1 MNDLRGKI
9 GHQFYIALERLG
21 APMELLAC
29 AGSYGDT
36 LEDEDIL
43 GLLEDFNARV
53 PRGDRPGEDVAN
65 GEPRSIPRGH
75 VRENDF
81 FLTHAIWCNGYGSH
95 QAETGVRSVRDGEV
109 CDDFRLI
116 EHGVTDFG
124 LATPIILHG
133 LRKGWDTH
141 RIGEVA
147 WRIYARKVRR
157 ESVARVMEKF
167 DGLIRNLSP
176 KTTSDAVQPRS
187 EK

>member
-53 PRGDRPGEDVAN
+53 PRGDRPGEDVAESFSAWAN
-65 GEPRSIPRGH
+65 RVAEDAAEEIRDYDYDY
-75 VRENDF
+75 ENDVCMSR
-81 FLTHAIWCNGYGSH
+81 TRGEATAIIMQLLHDARLRGYDEASKT
-95 QAETGVRSVRDGEV
+95 A
-109 CDDFRLI
+109 
-116 EHGVTDFG
+116 
-124 LATPIILHG
+124 LAT
-133 LRKGWDTH
+133 
-141 RIGEVA
+141 
-147 WRIYARKVRR
+147 
-157 ESVARVMEKF
+157 
-167 DGLIRNLSP
+167 IRDLSP
-176 KTTSDAVQPRS
+176 KITSDAVQPRS